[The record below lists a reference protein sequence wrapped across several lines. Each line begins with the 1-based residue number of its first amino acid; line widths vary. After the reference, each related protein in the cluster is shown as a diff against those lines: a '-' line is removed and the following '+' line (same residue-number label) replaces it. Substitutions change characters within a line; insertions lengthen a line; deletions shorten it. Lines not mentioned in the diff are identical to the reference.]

1 MKKLIS
7 VLLAL
12 ALLLAVSISAAETA
26 EASLLGS
33 IKMGV
38 SSAEIADIMGTE
50 SIYAS
55 NFSETVRDEEYVT
68 TFAGLDVMAG
78 FVFIEDSLK
87 MIVYYSFPE
96 DGAETLAAMKQTLT
110 AAYGE
115 PAEVTPEIIATLFT
129 SIGNQETPA
138 DLFSDGSAWAADSET
153 AAWAFKVDNGTSG
166 MCYVIYVA
174 ADYLATLEIP
184 AGTKEETPK
193 AETGDIEGSWKVT
206 DVLSSN
212 SLSGEELEE
221 ARGQLERGEVV
232 MVFTFRD
239 GRAEESMT
247 MYGVEQIIT
256 GTYVLDGNKLT
267 LTQDNDAGEMTLDVQ
282 IDGDTMIMNTMGI
295 DFVFTRQN

>member
-174 ADYLATLEIP
+174 ADYLATIEVP
-184 AGTKEETPK
+184 AGTTEEPPK
-193 AETGDIEGSWKVT
+193 AETGGIEGSWKAT
-206 DVLSSN
+206 DVVSNDMLS
-212 SLSGEELEE
+212 EEEFEE
-221 ARGQLERGEVV
+221 ARRQLESGEVV
-232 MVFTFRD
+232 MIFTFGD
-239 GRAEESMT
+239 GKFEASMAESGM
-247 MYGVEQIIT
+247 EQTIS
-256 GTYVLDGNKLT
+256 GTYVLDGSQLT
-267 LTQDNDAGEMTLDVQ
+267 MIPDNDSGESTVDVQ
-282 IDGDTMIMNTMGI
+282 IDGDKLIMKVIGVDI
-295 DFVFTRQN
+295 VFTRQN